1 MLVEGSADYA
11 IFLLDP
17 SGRIASWN
25 AGAERLLG
33 YRETEAIGLHL
44 STFFTPE
51 EVAAGRPEGE
61 LTLATSAGRAA
72 SEGWR
77 IRKDGSRFYA
87 QGFVRAVR
95 DGARLRAYAK
105 IMHDVTGRYR
115 AEQQLTVQYT
125 VSRVLAESATT
136 EQAVPAVVETICSML
151 GWDYGAA
158 WEADEK
164 TQALRCLALWH
175 SPDVSFPQFTAISR
189 SLVLERGVGLP
200 GRVWLSGDPVW
211 VADIAQDV
219 TLPRAAV
226 AATEGL
232 RAAVAFPLR
241 LGNETLG
248 VFEFFSRKVQ
258 EPDRDL
264 LTLMSAVGNQ
274 VSQFIERKR
283 AEAALQES
291 AARTRAI
298 VDTAVDGIITIDEHS
313 MIDSANPAAER
324 IFGYSRNEMIG
335 HNVSMFMPLPHR
347 QRHDGYVANYLRTG
361 ERKVLGIGREV
372 VGQRKDGTTFP
383 MDLSLSEVVLNHRRL
398 FTGIVRDISERK
410 QADNQRDAAL
420 QRERQ
425 ARAEAEKANRAKEEF
440 LAVIS
445 HELRTPLTPILT
457 WSRLLRSGKLDH
469 AATERALEAIERA
482 ARSQAQ
488 LIEDLLDVSRIT
500 SGKLRLDVR
509 PIELQ
514 PVVEAAIGSVRPGAE
529 AKGMRLD
536 IVLDRNA
543 GVVSGD
549 PERLQQVVWN
559 LLSNAIKFTPRGGR
573 IQVRLQRVNSHV
585 EIAISDTGQG
595 IKPEF
600 LPHVFE
606 RFRQADS
613 SSTRAHGGLGLGLAI
628 VRHLVELHGGRVR
641 AQSPGEGRGATFVVE
656 LPLAILHQPLTADRI
671 HPRAGEGVPFDGKP
685 NLGGV
690 RILVVDDEP
699 DTLDTLR
706 AVLEQAGAEVRSAGS
721 AHEALVT
728 LDQWHA
734 DVLLC
739 DIGMPQEDG
748 YSLIRKVRA
757 LTPERGGYIPAVA
770 LTAYARVE
778 DRLKVLSSGFQ
789 MHVPKPVEPAELV
802 AIMATMKE
810 WAGRSSEG
818 VERGAQG
825 VEREAWR
832 V

>member
-1 MLVEGSADYA
+1 LHDSEEHYRLLVEGSADYA
-11 IFLLDP
+11 MFLLGPD
-17 SGRIASWN
+17 GRIASWN

-33 YRETEAIGLHL
+33 YRKAEAIGLQL

-51 EVAAGRPEGE
+51 EVAAGGPEEE
-61 LTLATSAGRAA
+61 LALANGAGRAA

-77 IRKDGSRFYA
+77 VRKDGSRFYA
-87 QGFVRAVR
+87 QGFLRAVR
-95 DGARLRAYAK
+95 EGTTLRAYAK
-105 IMHDVTGRYR
+105 TMHDVTARYR
-115 AEQQLTVQYT
+115 AEQRLTVQYT

-136 EQAVPAVVETICSML
+136 EQAVRAVVEAVCNVL
-151 GWDYGAA
+151 GWDYGAG
-158 WEADEK
+158 WEAHEK

-175 SPDVSFPQFTAISR
+175 APGASFPKLTAMSR

-200 GRVWLSGDPVW
+200 GRVWFSGEPLW
-211 VADIAQDV
+211 VADIAQDA
-219 TLPRAAV
+219 TACAV
-226 AATEGL
+226 VATAEGL
-232 RAAVAFPLR
+232 RSAVAFPMR
-241 LGNETLG
+241 LEDETLG

-264 LTLMSAVGNQ
+264 LTLMGAVGNQ

-298 VDTAVDGIITIDEHS
+298 VDTAVDGIITIDEHR

-335 HNVSMFMPLPHR
+335 HNVSMLMPLPHR
-347 QRHDGYVANYLRTG
+347 EQHDGYVANYLRTG

-383 MDLSLSEVVLNHRRL
+383 MDLSLSEVVLNNRRL

-410 QADNQRDAAL
+410 QADDQRAASL

-425 ARAEAEKANRAKEEF
+425 AREEAEKASRAKEEF

-457 WSRLLRSGKLDH
+457 WSRLLRSGKLDQ

-509 PIELQ
+509 PIQLQ
-514 PVVEAAIGSVRPGAE
+514 PVVEAAIESVRPGAE
-529 AKGMRLD
+529 AKGLRLE

-559 LLSNAIKFTPRGGR
+559 LLSNAIKFTPGGGR

-595 IKPEF
+595 ITPEF

-613 SSTRAHGGLGLGLAI
+613 SSTRTHGGLGLGLAI

-641 AQSPGEGRGATFVVE
+641 AESPGLGIGATFLVE
-656 LPLAILHQPLTADRI
+656 LPLAILHQPLAPDRI
-671 HPRAGEGVPFDGKP
+671 HARAGEGVPFIGKP

-690 RILVVDDEP
+690 RIIVVDDEP
-699 DTLDTLR
+699 DTLDTLC

-721 AHEALVT
+721 AREALVT

-734 DVLLC
+734 DILVC

-757 LTPERGGYIPAVA
+757 LAPERGGYIPAVA

-802 AIMATMKE
+802 AIMAAMKE
-810 WAGRSSEG
+810 WGGSSSEG
-818 VERGAQG
+818 VERQ
-825 VEREAWR
+825 V
-832 V
+832 